1 VVLTSFVNGCRWS
14 SGAISAF
21 LIGHHRPI
29 AVIRRKVQSCR
40 VRPIF
45 VSMLATLLA
54 QPAYA
59 VCTTASLDEDY
70 RQADVVVRVR
80 VVAETYVIDDEVG
93 AAYRAKWGDYSPV
106 TLHRLRVVEV
116 FKGKPGPAINLFEE
130 VSSGRYGV
138 SFGKEYLLFLT
149 YYRPFPGRGS
159 AARGAMYV
167 RHTCGQTKPWSEVK
181 SVELARLKSLRRRR

>member
-1 VVLTSFVNGCRWS
+1 MRPI
-14 SGAISAF
+14 ISA
-21 LIGHHRPI
+21 L
-29 AVIRRKVQSCR
+29 
-40 VRPIF
+40 
-45 VSMLATLLA
+45 LALLVA

-70 RQADVVVRVR
+70 GQADVVVRAS
-80 VVAETYVIDDEVG
+80 VVAETYVIDDEPS

-138 SFGKEYLLFLT
+138 DFGKEYLLFLT
-149 YYRPFPGRGS
+149 YYRPFPRRGS
-159 AARGAMYV
+159 AVRGAMYV
-167 RHTCGQTKPWSEVK
+167 RHTCGQTKLWNEVK
-181 SVELARLKSLRRRR
+181 SVELARLKSLKQHR